1 MRALTTIGITEKNQ
15 KKIKILKEKYK
26 LKNRDDVLTLL
37 FNLVKRYNLQQ
48 GLKEEANILWKQT
61 NLYK

>member
-15 KKIKILKEKYK
+15 NKIRILKEKYK

-37 FNLVKRYNLQQ
+37 LNIIKEHNLQEE
-48 GLKEEANILWKQT
+48 LKKEADKLK
-61 NLYK
+61 